1 MRVNIEIT
9 TASNGQFANIFLCY
23 TEPETEIEKKVQ
35 LKVYDFA
42 DLHDFTNDTSSLG
55 FDFFLISAIVYGI
68 DDLFSR
74 EKYSFNG
81 WTREFEIQIPLNNID
96 AWIPTTDSIN
106 EALTFLTGDYWSVSF
121 CSLNTRMYAERGNRR
136 RSLIPRYDFGDYEF
150 ASLFSGG
157 LDSLIGVIDK
167 LTNVPDAKKGILISH
182 SDGAHAGP
190 KIDQERILPK
200 LERNFQNSITHLS
213 LRVGLSNT
221 DQDENKIERDSNQ
234 RSRSILFLGI
244 ATYIVNIIPNINTF
258 LLPENGTISLNH
270 PLTPSRSSSLS
281 TRTTHPYF
289 IKKIQEILRQTGM
302 SVHINNPYSFKTKG
316 EMVFE
321 CLNQTVL
328 TELFPESASCGKRG
342 HTAHWDIKNAKQCG
356 VCMPCIYRRASLH
369 KLQLDN
375 EVYGKDLLNHPD
387 PINASPD
394 MPALFDYLKTN
405 LPIERIGRNL
415 LVNGSIPQDSLSDFA
430 NVVVRSRREILS
442 WIRDIGSQ
450 QLKTAVGIR

>member
-9 TASNGQFANIFLCY
+9 AASNGQFANIFLCY
-23 TEPETEIEKKVQ
+23 TEPETRIEKKVQ
-35 LKVYDFA
+35 LKVHDFT

-81 WTREFEIQIPLNNID
+81 WTREFEVQLPVNNID
-96 AWIPTTDSIN
+96 AWTPTINCLN

-121 CSLNTRMYAERGNRR
+121 SSLNTRMYVERANRKQ
-136 RSLIPRYDFGDYEF
+136 SLIPQYDFGDYEF

-157 LDSLIGVIDK
+157 LDSLIGVIDE
-167 LTNVPDAKKGILISH
+167 LTNLTNDKKGILISH
-182 SDGAHAGP
+182 SDGAHPGS
-190 KIDQERILPK
+190 KVDQERILPK

-221 DQDENKIERDSNQ
+221 DQDGNKIERDSNQ

-244 ATYIVNIIPNINTF
+244 ATYIINIIPNIDT
-258 LLPENGTISLNH
+258 LILPENGTISLNH

-289 IKKIQEILRQTGM
+289 IEKVQKILSQTGI
-302 SVHINNPYSFKTKG
+302 SICINNPYSFKTKG

-321 CLNQTVL
+321 CLNEDVL
-328 TELFPESASCGKRG
+328 TELFLESASCGKRG

-369 KLQLDN
+369 KLNLDN
-375 EVYGKDLLNHPD
+375 EVYGKNLLNHPD
-387 PINASPD
+387 PIHASPD
-394 MPALFDYLKTN
+394 MPALFDYLKTSYSVGK
-405 LPIERIGRNL
+405 IKRNL
-415 LVNGSIPQDSLSDFA
+415 LVNGSISYDSLNDFA
-430 NVVVRSRREILS
+430 NVVVRSRGEILS
-442 WIRDIGSQ
+442 WIRDKGSQ
-450 QLKTAVGIR
+450 QLKTALGIR

>member
-1 MRVNIEIT
+1 MRVKIEIT
-9 TASNGQFANIFLCY
+9 EARNGQFANIFLCY
-23 TEPETEIEKKVQ
+23 TEPETEIDKKVQ
-35 LKVYDFA
+35 LRVHDFT

-81 WTREFEIQIPLNNID
+81 WTREFDVQFPVNDID
-96 AWIPTTDSIN
+96 VWNTTVNSLN
-106 EALTFLTGDYWSVSF
+106 EALTFLTGDSWSVSF
-121 CSLNTRMYAERGNRR
+121 SSLNTRMYVERGNRR
-136 RSLIPRYDFGDYEF
+136 IGLIPQYDFEDYQF

-157 LDSLIGVIDK
+157 LDSLIGVIDELSN
-167 LTNVPDAKKGILISH
+167 LTNDQKGILISH

-190 KIDQERILPK
+190 KIDQERILPI
-200 LERNFQNSITHLS
+200 LESNFQNSITHLS

-221 DQDENKIERDSNQ
+221 DQDGNKIERDSNQ

-244 ATYIVNIIPNINTF
+244 ATYIVNIVPSINTL

-289 IKKIQEILRQTGM
+289 ITKIQEVLRQAGV
-302 SVHINNPYSFKTKG
+302 SIYINNPYSFKTKG

-321 CLNQTVL
+321 CLNQSVL
-328 TELFPESASCGKRG
+328 NELFSESASCGKRG

-369 KLQLDN
+369 KINLDN
-375 EVYGKDLLNHPD
+375 EVYGKDLLNHPS

-405 LPIERIGRNL
+405 LPVERIRRNL
-415 LVNGSIPQDSLSDFA
+415 LVNGSVPQDNLSDFA
-430 NVVVRSRREILS
+430 NVVVRSRGEILL
-442 WIRDIGSQ
+442 WIRDKGSQ
-450 QLKTAVGIR
+450 QLKTALGIR